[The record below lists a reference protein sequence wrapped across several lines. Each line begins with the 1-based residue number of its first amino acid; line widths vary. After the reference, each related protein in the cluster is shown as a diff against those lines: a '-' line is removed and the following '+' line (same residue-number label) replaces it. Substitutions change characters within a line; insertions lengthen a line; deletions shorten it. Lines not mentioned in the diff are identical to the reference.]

1 MCDRIRL
8 EEPSVLI
15 YDNIMLRCILYT
27 FSSNFLG
34 GGGGGSTR
42 LDFVMVI
49 NNQNDDGCVPVPKI
63 GTCI

>member
-1 MCDRIRL
+1 
-8 EEPSVLI
+8 
-15 YDNIMLRCILYT
+15 MLWCILYM

-34 GGGGGSTR
+34 GGGGSIR

-63 GTCI
+63 GTCT

>member
-1 MCDRIRL
+1 
-8 EEPSVLI
+8 
-15 YDNIMLRCILYT
+15 MLWCILYM

-34 GGGGGSTR
+34 GGGSIR

-63 GTCI
+63 GTCTYGNLSAIALYIFHYI

>member
-1 MCDRIRL
+1 M
-8 EEPSVLI
+8 
-15 YDNIMLRCILYT
+15 

-34 GGGGGSTR
+34 GGGSIR

-63 GTCI
+63 GTLSAIALCIFHYI

>member
-1 MCDRIRL
+1 
-8 EEPSVLI
+8 
-15 YDNIMLRCILYT
+15 MLWCILYM

-34 GGGGGSTR
+34 GGGSIR

-63 GTCI
+63 GTCTLGNLSAIALYIFHYI